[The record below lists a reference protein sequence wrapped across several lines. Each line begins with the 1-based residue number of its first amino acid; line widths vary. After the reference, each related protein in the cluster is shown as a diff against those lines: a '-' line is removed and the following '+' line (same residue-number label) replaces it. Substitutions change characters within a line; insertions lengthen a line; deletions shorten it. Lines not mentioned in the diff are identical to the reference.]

1 MITFSCMST
10 PTKFCAAVCV
20 IPSLLFPR
28 RPILCSPLHPWPRY
42 NPSIGSSLLLG
53 SHLITFMCL
62 TVSLARSHMAYFL
75 GFLPLFLPDL
85 ILSLFLLQ
93 RLLQHFLP
101 PDPAYVRPLCSSPS
115 LAGTGRNPTTGAT
128 TCTNQKHKSSKVR
141 QPPSCCIVGK
151 DIATDRVSNHSK
163 RALVGKLYYVKMP
176 KACSMI

>member
-1 MITFSCMST
+1 MITFSYMST
-10 PTKFCAAVCV
+10 PTNFCATVCV

-101 PDPAYVRPLCSSPS
+101 PTLPMIDLYGLRLPSEVHAVIQLLEPQLAQIRSISPGRSDNLPPVAFLVKTLPQTESPIILKGLSSVS
-115 LAGTGRNPTTGAT
+115 FIMSRCL
-128 TCTNQKHKSSKVR
+128 KH
-141 QPPSCCIVGK
+141 
-151 DIATDRVSNHSK
+151 A
-163 RALVGKLYYVKMP
+163 
-176 KACSMI
+176 

>member
-1 MITFSCMST
+1 MST

-93 RLLQHFLP
+93 RLIQHFLP
-101 PDPAYVRPLCSSPS
+101 PTLPMFDLYALRLP
-115 LAGTGRNPTTGAT
+115 
-128 TCTNQKHKSSKVR
+128 SKVQVVIQLLEPQLAQIR
-141 QPPSCCIVGK
+141 SISPGRSDNLPLVANLVKTLQHTESPIILKGLSS
-151 DIATDRVSNHSK
+151 VSYIMSRCLKH
-163 RALVGKLYYVKMP
+163 AQ
-176 KACSMI
+176 